1 MFQHP
6 KRSKRTVVGLCR
18 KRRFYIRRMPSWQD
32 SFASGSFRILRI
44 LRLARSARG
53 LRVVRLLRFIRPLR
67 LLVFSIAVTLK
78 SLIWSV
84 ILLFIIIYL
93 FSILF
98 ADANL
103 AHFTTEGRIPPTI
116 LTDSDLQSH
125 FGSVQISMHT
135 LFRAICGG
143 LEWRH
148 AANSL
153 DRSIGWGSLI
163 LESSCLVFLFLV
175 TYQVGAFILPL
186 SQVLF
191 VFSCVD
197 SFPSKPPKPTYD
209 GPHSNLTESI
219 RGSIDILLECLQSG
233 RLVSTIH
240 MLYGISPKSEA
251 FSFFLFF

>member
-1 MFQHP
+1 MVQN
-6 KRSKRTVVGLCR
+6 R
-18 KRRFYIRRMPSWQD
+18 KD

-53 LRVVRLLRFIRPLR
+53 LRIVRLLRFIRPLR

-103 AHFTTEGRIPPTI
+103 AHFTSGGHTPPTI
-116 LTDSDLQSH
+116 LTDHDLQTH
-125 FGSVQISMHT
+125 FGGVQISMHT

-153 DRSIGWGSLI
+153 DSSIGWGFLDFEQHIFTNKWSREPKFEASNPTFWRPFQFWD
-163 LESSCLVFLFLV
+163 LEW
-175 TYQVGAFILPL
+175 T
-186 SQVLF
+186 
-191 VFSCVD
+191 
-197 SFPSKPPKPTYD
+197 
-209 GPHSNLTESI
+209 
-219 RGSIDILLECLQSG
+219 
-233 RLVSTIH
+233 
-240 MLYGISPKSEA
+240 MLC
-251 FSFFLFF
+251 